1 MGNIK
6 NKRSGRNE
14 DNAFYEERTILRE
27 SDRYE
32 AEDLKAAVD
41 TLKRGGIILYPT
53 DTIWG
58 IGCDATNEEAIARIY
73 KLKQRE
79 DAKAMLSLVGN
90 VGQLERTVRDIPEV
104 AWQLIDV
111 AVNPLTLIYD
121 HPVGIADSLK
131 AEDGSAGIRITS
143 EPFSRALCER
153 LRRPVVSTS
162 ANISGNPA
170 PRTFSEISK
179 KIIDGVDYVVKF
191 RRQEKGGATPSNIIK
206 VGEAGLIKV
215 IR

>member
-1 MGNIK
+1 MEKK
-6 NKRSGRNE
+6 NKIIDR
-14 DNAFYEERTILRE
+14 DVAFRPDDQEYQEQE
-27 SDRYE
+27 RYE
-32 AEDLKAAVD
+32 ADDLKAAVD
-41 TLKRGGIILYPT
+41 TLKRGGLILYPT

-121 HPVGIADSLK
+121 HPIGIADSLK

-162 ANISGNPA
+162 ANISGKPA
-170 PRTFSEISK
+170 PATFSEISK
-179 KIIDGVDYVVKF
+179 EIIDGVDYVVRF
-191 RRQEKGGATPSNIIK
+191 RRQEKGGAKPSNIIK
-206 VGEAGLIKV
+206 VGDAGLVKV

>member
-1 MGNIK
+1 MEKKKKIID
-6 NKRSGRNE
+6 R
-14 DNAFYEERTILRE
+14 DVAFRPDDQEYQEQE
-27 SDRYE
+27 RYE
-32 AEDLKAAVD
+32 ADDLKAAVD
-41 TLKRGGIILYPT
+41 TLKRGGLILYPT

-58 IGCDATNEEAIARIY
+58 IGCDATNEEAIVRIY

-121 HPVGIADSLK
+121 HPIGIADSLK

-162 ANISGNPA
+162 ANISGKPA
-170 PRTFSEISK
+170 PATFSEISK
-179 KIIDGVDYVVKF
+179 EIIDGVDYVVRF
-191 RRQEKGGATPSNIIK
+191 RRQEKGGAKPSNIIK
-206 VGEAGLIKV
+206 VGDAGLVKV

>member
-14 DNAFYEERTILRE
+14 DNAFNEERTIPRE
-27 SDRYE
+27 AYRYE
-32 AEDLKAAVD
+32 ADDLKAAVD

-73 KLKQRE
+73 RLKQRE

-162 ANISGNPA
+162 ANISGKSAPA
-170 PRTFSEISK
+170 TFSEISK
-179 KIIDGVDYVVKF
+179 EIIDGVDYVVRF
-191 RRQEKGGATPSNIIK
+191 RQQEKGGAKPSNIIK

>member
-1 MGNIK
+1 MEKKKKIID
-6 NKRSGRNE
+6 R
-14 DNAFYEERTILRE
+14 DVAFRPDDQEYQEQE
-27 SDRYE
+27 RYE
-32 AEDLKAAVD
+32 ADDLKAAVD
-41 TLKRGGIILYPT
+41 TLKRGGLILYPT

-121 HPVGIADSLK
+121 HPIGIADSLK

-162 ANISGNPA
+162 ANISGKPA
-170 PRTFSEISK
+170 PATFSEISK
-179 KIIDGVDYVVKF
+179 EIIDGVDYVARF
-191 RRQEKGGATPSNIIK
+191 RRQEKGGAKPSNIIK
-206 VGEAGLIKV
+206 VGDAGLVKV

>member
-1 MGNIK
+1 MEKKKKIID
-6 NKRSGRNE
+6 R
-14 DNAFYEERTILRE
+14 DVAFRPDDQEYQEQE
-27 SDRYE
+27 RYE
-32 AEDLKAAVD
+32 ADDLKAAVD
-41 TLKRGGIILYPT
+41 TLKRGGLILYPT

-58 IGCDATNEEAIARIY
+58 IGCDATNEEAIVRIY

-121 HPVGIADSLK
+121 HPIGIADSLK

-143 EPFSRALCER
+143 EQFSRALCER

-162 ANISGNPA
+162 ANISGKPA
-170 PRTFSEISK
+170 PATFSEISK
-179 KIIDGVDYVVKF
+179 EIIDGVDYVVRF
-191 RRQEKGGATPSNIIK
+191 RRQEKGGAKPSNIIK
-206 VGEAGLIKV
+206 VGDAGLVKV